1 MALKIYSDL
10 LNTLKQYTES
20 TATDYSEFG
29 GTIDTIITMAE
40 NRIFREIRC
49 REMEQTLTST
59 VTISSGVVPLPA
71 GYIDLKYA
79 YLSNEQPRRFL
90 KKRTASWIY
99 ERYPYRAASGRPLA
113 IAREGTNFIFGPYAD
128 ASSTYTIGGYYW
140 GRPDSIIGVTTTAS
154 ANAVF
159 LAHPDLYV
167 AAAVSEG
174 RPYLKGIDA
183 EGVAIWESKYQNIK
197 RALLAEVQ
205 TEDIEGS
212 EIIGDE

>member
-1 MALKIYSDL
+1 
-10 LNTLKQYTES
+10 
-20 TATDYSEFG
+20 
-29 GTIDTIITMAE
+29 MAE

-128 ASSTYTIGGYYW
+128 ASSTYTIGGCCC
-140 GRPDSIIGVTTTAS
+140 SGVRGAS
-154 ANAVF
+154 
-159 LAHPDLYV
+159 LSQGDRCRRRGDLGIE
-167 AAAVSEG
+167 VSEHQ
-174 RPYLKGIDA
+174 A
-183 EGVAIWESKYQNIK
+183 
-197 RALLAEVQ
+197 RAAG
-205 TEDIEGS
+205 GS
-212 EIIGDE
+212 ADRRYRRLGNHR